1 MTLPELLISVVLTG
15 ILIASLAMS
24 ITVIYRQSDN
34 TEGRVNNARS
44 EQNVNIWMPADL
56 ASAESVDTTPEA
68 VPCSGNCPP
77 GVDVGGTNALMLTWT
92 GTVPGPGGSSVPTL
106 TKVSYRYVLVGT
118 EYQMIRVECTS
129 IDGAAPTCRVN
140 TVLHDLDAP
149 PVSVQY
155 DVGHTRPTWIMVVSQ
170 ALDPGDLTGTTP
182 IPSDDPTFKNK
193 NGQRV
198 IVTINGG
205 GDVAGAGGGQNQ
217 ISLSAGGTDRSTDL
231 ATNSVSFNQTLTAA
245 RSRCGGNFGMVVDTS
260 GSIGSTNMGI
270 VRTAISSMIDTF
282 AGTPVKLEM
291 SQFST
296 IGKILGAAANGAR
309 YFDMLKDSDV
319 SDLKKYI
326 NGGTTSTG
334 AVVAALSSN
343 GSTNYEDA
351 LYRMFRNTDGTIQ
364 ASLPSKVIFFTDG
377 IPNFTRLGNGGTA
390 GTTALPAAT
399 SHPDDFGLAAATG
412 SNYSQVAWNRANR
425 IAREF
430 GVQVDY
436 IGVFVGDD
444 TTASSNWTDINA
456 GYHLIAWKK
465 GYHDVW
471 EKGYHDDYQ
480 RGNKIVYEQ
489 GYHTDYQRGNT
500 VVFQQGY
507 HTDYQRGNNVSFEQG
522 YHLDYQRG
530 NTVVYQQGYHTD
542 YQQGN
547 TVVFQYATTGV
558 LYQQKIS
565 GNWTT
570 MTAALY
576 LANNTT
582 TDSSD
587 NWRISF
593 TGTPGGFTT
602 MTNGAM
608 TAQVQYNNSNTA
620 SGQADGFR
628 TTTTGSAT
636 SWVSITS
643 AAYNLSNTTAS
654 DGTDGFQIANV
665 TTAPFSSWQTVTQ
678 AVYDVGNT
686 TSANTDGYQTT
697 TSGTPTSWTT
707 MTLAQY
713 NLSNTTA
720 SDGTDGFQ
728 IANVTTSP
736 YSLWQATTQAAYDA
750 GNTTTDSTDGWRN
763 KITGSATSW
772 ASITSTIYNKNNTTA
787 DATDGYQIANVT
799 TSPFS
804 LWQNVTQAV
813 YNAGN
818 TTSATTDGY
827 KTITSG
833 TPSSWVSITSTEYN
847 LSNTTASDGTDG
859 YQIANVTTAPF
870 TLWQASTQAAYDP
883 ANTTVD
889 SSDGWRTR
897 QTSQSTT
904 WTSVTQAQYDAS
916 NSTSD
921 NTDGWQIGKA
931 YTSPYT
937 NWEASTQA
945 LYNAGVGGNP
955 TGWRTYRVY
964 TSPFSA
970 WEDTDEATY
979 IANKTPGL
987 DPATTTDGWTA
998 TKVYTQPYTGYDA
1011 SRTYSRTNRAILGQ
1025 LIDPAGL
1032 VDPVKDASGNVTN
1045 AEVANMYSSAVWAD
1059 LEFALKAIALGQCGG
1074 TLTLQT
1080 RIGTNP
1086 ANDTFTYS
1094 NTLDSTKVETS
1105 GSKRSGTFDFAIP
1118 GGGSVTAEIQQ
1129 QNVSALTHYAPA
1141 GWTCK
1146 AAGLP
1151 VTPTI
1156 VDVPDTPWDSIRLN
1170 IAANAAVSCIQNVT
1184 WVP

>member
-24 ITVIYRQSDN
+24 ITVVYRQSDN

-56 ASAESVDTTPEA
+56 ASAETVDTTPQA
-68 VPCSGNCPP
+68 VPCTGNCPP
-77 GVDVGGTNALMLTWT
+77 GANVGGTNALMLTWT
-92 GTVPGPGGSSVPTL
+92 GTVSQGGVAVPTL

-118 EYQMIRVECTS
+118 EYQMIRVSCIS
-129 IDGAAPTCRVN
+129 VNGAAPSCTANV
-140 TVLHDLDAP
+140 VLHDLDAP
-149 PVSVQY
+149 PVSVNYVAGQ
-155 DVGHTRPTWIMVVSQ
+155 TKPTWIMVVSQ
-170 ALDPGDLTGTTP
+170 ALDPGDITGNTP
-182 IPSDDPTFKNK
+182 IPTDDPTFKNK

-198 IVTINGG
+198 VVTINGG
-205 GDVAGAGGGQNQ
+205 GDAAGAGGGQNQ
-217 ISLSAGGTDRSTDL
+217 ISLSAGGTERSTDL

-260 GSIGSTNMGI
+260 GSIGSTNMGV
-270 VRTAISSMIDTF
+270 VRSAITSMIDTF

-296 IGKILGAAANGAR
+296 TGKILGAAANGAR

-319 SDLKKYI
+319 TDLKAYI

-334 AVVAALSSN
+334 ATPAALAST

-377 IPNFTRLGNGGTA
+377 IPNFTRLGYNGTA

-399 SHPDDFGLAAATG
+399 TNPDDAGLSAATG

-444 TTASSNWTDINA
+444 TTLSSNWTDINA
-456 GYHLIAWKK
+456 GYHLVAWKK

-480 RGNKIVYEQ
+480 RGNKVIWEQ
-489 GYHTDYQRGNT
+489 GYHPDYQRGNT
-500 VVFQQGY
+500 VVYQQGY

-530 NTVVYQQGYHTD
+530 NTVVYQQGYHQD
-542 YQQGN
+542 YQRGN
-547 TVVFQYATTGV
+547 TVVWQYATTGV
-558 LYQQKIS
+558 VYEKKIS
-565 GNWTT
+565 GTWTAE
-570 MTAALY
+570 TAALY
-576 LANNTT
+576 VAGNTT
-582 TDSSD
+582 TDSTD
-587 NWRISF
+587 NHRIRI
-593 TGTPGGFTT
+593 TGTPGTWLNFSTLT
-602 MTNGAM
+602 
-608 TAQVQYNNSNTA
+608 QYNNSNTV
-620 SGQADGFR
+620 SGTSDGFR
-628 TTTTGSAT
+628 TTTTGTPA

-643 AAYNLSNTTAS
+643 AEYNLSNTTAS
-654 DGTDGFQIANV
+654 DGTDGFQLVNL
-665 TTAPFSSWQTVTQ
+665 TTAPFSLWQTVTQ
-678 AVYDVGNT
+678 AVYDAGNT

-713 NLSNTTA
+713 NLSNTTP

-728 IANVTTSP
+728 IANVTTAP
-736 YSLWQATTQAAYDA
+736 YDLWQATTQAAYDA
-750 GNTTTDSTDGWRN
+750 GNSTTDSTDGWRN
-763 KITGSATSW
+763 KLTGSATSW

-787 DATDGYQIANVT
+787 DATDGYQIANVFS
-799 TSPFS
+799 SPYS
-804 LWQNVTQAV
+804 LWQTVTKAV
-813 YNAGN
+813 YDAGN
-818 TTSATTDGY
+818 TTSANTDGY
-827 KTITSG
+827 QTTTTG
-833 TPSSWVSITSTEYN
+833 TPSSWTSITSAEYN
-847 LSNTTASDGTDG
+847 LSNTTANDGTDG
-859 YQIANVTTAPF
+859 YQNANVFTSPYSLWLATT
-870 TLWQASTQAAYDP
+870 QSAYDT

-897 QTSQSTT
+897 QTSQSNS
-904 WTSVTQAQYDAS
+904 WTSVPQAQYDAS

-921 NTDGWQIGKA
+921 NTDGWQIAKS
-931 YTSPYT
+931 YTSPY
-937 NWEASTQA
+937 NKWEASTQSA
-945 LYNAGVGGNP
+945 YNAGVGGNP

-964 TSPFSA
+964 TSPFSS

-979 IANKTPGL
+979 IANKTPGV
-987 DPATTTDGWTA
+987 DPSVTTDGWTA

-1011 SRTYSRTNRAILGQ
+1011 TRTYSRTNRDILGQ

-1032 VDPVKDASGNVTN
+1032 VYPTKDAGGNVTN

-1059 LEFALKAIALGQCGG
+1059 LEYALKAIALGQCGG

-1080 RIGTNP
+1080 RIGGTTA

-1141 GWTCK
+1141 GWSCK

-1156 VDVPDTPWDSIRLN
+1156 VDVPGTPWDSIRLN